1 MERSKVTIPH
11 VVSLKHRK
19 KIVMVT
25 AYDYPQAV
33 AVDRA
38 GADLVLV
45 GDSLGNVVL
54 GHPTTL
60 PVTMEDMVHHA
71 RAVRRGVTDALLVVD
86 MPYLSFHFTPVEAA
100 RNAGRLVKE
109 SGAEA
114 VKLEGGSKRLEA
126 IRAILDAEV
135 PVMGHLGLTPQS
147 VNAFGGYKVQ
157 GRRPGD
163 GERLVEVAL
172 ALERAG
178 VFAIVLECVPAEA
191 ARAVTD
197 ALGIPTI
204 GIGAGPACDGQVLVF
219 HDLLGLSPGHR
230 PKFVRRYLDLSGE
243 IDGAL
248 GRFREDVEAGRFPSE
263 EESF

>member
-1 MERSKVTIPH
+1 MERSKVTVPH
-11 VVSLKHRK
+11 VVSLKDRK

-25 AYDYPQAV
+25 AYDHPQAL

-38 GADLVLV
+38 GADIVLV

-54 GHPTTL
+54 GHPNTL
-60 PVTMEDMVHHA
+60 PVTMEDMLHHA
-71 RAVRRGVTDALLVVD
+71 RAVRRGVTGALLVVD

-100 RNAGRLVKE
+100 RNAGRLAQE
-109 SGAEA
+109 GGAEA
-114 VKLEGGSKRLEA
+114 VKLEGGTKRLEA

-147 VNAFGGYKVQ
+147 VHAFGGYKVQ
-157 GRRPGD
+157 GRSA
-163 GERLVEVAL
+163 EEAQRLTEEAR
-172 ALERAG
+172 ALEAAG

-191 ARAVTD
+191 AAAVTRAVK
-197 ALGIPTI
+197 IPTI

-219 HDLLGLSPGHR
+219 HDLLGLTPGHR
-230 PKFVRRYLDLSGE
+230 PKFVRPYLDLTEE
-243 IDGAL
+243 IGGAL
-248 GRFREDVEAGRFPSE
+248 GRFKEDVEAGRFPSA